1 VTDTTTARLVL
12 HPLTPAEAAR
22 IIARTPDAGD
32 RWHVE
37 YPFED
42 ELAPLSSLAAAPAP
56 DPVFTLYQV
65 RETSSGLAIG
75 GIGFFGPPD
84 ADGAVELGYGLVAAA
99 RGRGYATE
107 ALIGALGIAA
117 AHGAR
122 LVRADTELTNT
133 ASQGVLTKA
142 GFTEVRRNERLV
154 FCERTVRP
162 DRDPGRR
169 NEGSPRRRARRSPG
183 TDAYP

>member
-1 VTDTTTARLVL
+1 VIAVNDTTTARLVL

-22 IIARTPDAGD
+22 IVARTPEPGD
-32 RWHVE
+32 RWHAE

-42 ELAPLSSLAAAPAP
+42 ELAPLSSLAASEAP

-65 RETSSGLAIG
+65 REASSGLAVG

-84 ADGAVELGYGLVAAA
+84 AAGVVELGYGLVAAA
-99 RGRGYATE
+99 RGRGIATE
-107 ALIGALGIAA
+107 ALIGALGIAG

-122 LVRADTELTNT
+122 LVRADTERTNT

-142 GFTEVRRNERLV
+142 GFAEVRRTEQLV
-154 FCERTVRP
+154 FYERRL
-162 DRDPGRR
+162 
-169 NEGSPRRRARRSPG
+169 
-183 TDAYP
+183 

>member
-1 VTDTTTARLVL
+1 MTDTTTERLVL
-12 HPLTPAEAAR
+12 HRIPPAEAAR
-22 IIARTPDAGD
+22 IVARTPDAGD
-32 RWHVE
+32 RWHPE

-42 ELAPLSSLAAAPAP
+42 ELAPLSSVAASAAP

-65 RETSSGLAIG
+65 REAASGLAVG

-84 ADGAVELGYGLVAAA
+84 AHGAVEVGYGLVAAA

-107 ALIGALGIAA
+107 ALTGALGIAA

-142 GFTEVRRNERLV
+142 GFAEVRRSEQLV
-154 FCERTVRP
+154 FYERTL
-162 DRDPGRR
+162 
-169 NEGSPRRRARRSPG
+169 
-183 TDAYP
+183 

>member
-1 VTDTTTARLVL
+1 M
-12 HPLTPAEAAR
+12 
-22 IIARTPDAGD
+22 
-32 RWHVE
+32 
-37 YPFED
+37 
-42 ELAPLSSLAAAPAP
+42 
-56 DPVFTLYQV
+56 FTLYQV
-65 RETSSGLAIG
+65 REASSGLAVG

-122 LVRADTELTNT
+122 LVRADTDLPNT

-142 GFTEVRRNERLV
+142 GFAEVRRSEQLV
-154 FCERTVRP
+154 FYERTL
-162 DRDPGRR
+162 
-169 NEGSPRRRARRSPG
+169 
-183 TDAYP
+183 